1 MRETR
6 VVEENYDDYSFN
18 EEPSVIL
25 EKPLK
30 AGNTPIY

>member
-6 VVEENYDDYSFN
+6 APEENYDDYSFN

-25 EKPLK
+25 DKPPK
-30 AGNTPIY
+30 AGNAPTY